1 MSGQLAF
8 WQQKPRYDGAEY
20 DLSHLQPFDR
30 KFVAATG
37 RVIDT
42 KIAFSY
48 HCCTDVQ
55 GNRGLGTRVTE
66 ASRPAEV
73 RYLCPV
79 RWFLSLKLP
88 SLMKSLDN
96 KKVVRIPGYQWLHC
110 ERVPGISLQ
119 WAVFIKAMPGR
130 PGASTMVADLRKCPI
145 YPTIP
150 RVPAVKPT
158 GAPVRLGIGHFQTS
172 VPGASPM

>member
-1 MSGQLAF
+1 MTEPPAF

-30 KFVAATG
+30 KFMSATG
-37 RVIDT
+37 RAIDT

-48 HCCTDVQ
+48 HCCTDIQ

-66 ASRPAEV
+66 ASRSAEV
-73 RYLCPV
+73 RFLCPV
-79 RWFLSLKLP
+79 RWFLSLNLP
-88 SLMKSLDN
+88 GLMKSLDN
-96 KKVVRIPGYQWLHC
+96 KKVLRIPGYQWLHR

-130 PGASTMVADLRKCPI
+130 PESGAMVAVETAYL
-145 YPTIP
+145 
-150 RVPAVKPT
+150 A
-158 GAPVRLGIGHFQTS
+158 GAPPHGGGESRFGHIVEQTALTGRLFGD
-172 VPGASPM
+172 P